1 MVLGDRTD
9 LGSSRFCGCEAPS
22 PRRAGPGAAGAPDAE
37 LAAALRAGFDFAA
50 LPLLRP
56 PPAPGARGATPW
68 PDTLL
73 EAAQWGS
80 QVVGLLAAESAEPA
94 EAEWDL
100 EAQLGWA
107 QHVGVQAVVLPGR
120 LGPATAEAN
129 GAAGP
134 AVGPDAAGFY
144 ADLARVAGAV
154 AGTLHQPH
162 NRLQV
167 WVRAPLA
174 LSAGGADS
182 FEQWQTL
189 RALCDHHNLLKVYLE
204 LPAGLLGPGEA
215 AALERWLGE
224 PVQAA
229 SLPAGAFV
237 TNERHDWVLPKRH
250 QEALRRTMAH
260 GIQLVLTGAGAPGEG
275 AGPEGVHPLA
285 AQLLFV
291 QRLFRG
297 IPEASTQEEVEREYC
312 DYLQVRE
319 GEIPPAG
326 PAGGETF
333 GELTAKPDPRT
344 ARPRCSRCRTTWR
357 ARRTRRSS
365 GTPRSTRRTWRRCG
379 GRCWTATWR
388 GPARRW

>member
-22 PRRAGPGAAGAPDAE
+22 PRPAGPGAAGAPDAE

-56 PPAPGARGATPW
+56 PPGAPGARGATPW

-94 EAEWDL
+94 EAAEAWDL

-120 LGPATAEAN
+120 LGPAEAEAEAEANGAEAMAMAEAN
-129 GAAGP
+129 GAAAP
-134 AVGPDAAGFY
+134 AARPDAAARFY
-144 ADLARVAGAV
+144 ADLAQVAGAV

-204 LPAGLLGPGEA
+204 LPAGRLGPGEA

-297 IPEASTQEEVEREYC
+297 IPEASAQEEVEREYC

-326 PAGGETF
+326 SAG
-333 GELTAKPDPRT
+333 
-344 ARPRCSRCRTTWR
+344 
-357 ARRTRRSS
+357 
-365 GTPRSTRRTWRRCG
+365 
-379 GRCWTATWR
+379 
-388 GPARRW
+388 